1 MPSEPVSSDQNA
13 FDHVTLSAGEKSV
26 TLPVERGTL
35 GNPCI
40 DIARLPKE
48 TGCFTYDAGFTAT
61 GIVASGAHDSA
72 SRRNLHRTLAIY
84 SMSVALAGDLLMLVW
99 KD

>member
-1 MPSEPVSSDQNA
+1 MLTA
-13 FDHVTLSAGEKSV
+13 
-26 TLPVERGTL
+26 
-35 GNPCI
+35 
-40 DIARLPKE
+40 
-48 TGCFTYDAGFTAT
+48 DAGFTAT

-72 SRRNLHRTLAIY
+72 SRRNLHRTLAIS